1 MNLNQVKYKE
11 QLLTMK
17 LGDYG
22 IILKWRHTNFLILY
36 TLYHEN
42 AYTIALTQNGHHF
55 VKTILILD

>member
-11 QLLTMK
+11 QLLTIK

-22 IILKWRHTNFLILY
+22 IILKLRHAPSL
-36 TLYHEN
+36 EN
-42 AYTIALTQNGHHF
+42 AYTITQNSHHF